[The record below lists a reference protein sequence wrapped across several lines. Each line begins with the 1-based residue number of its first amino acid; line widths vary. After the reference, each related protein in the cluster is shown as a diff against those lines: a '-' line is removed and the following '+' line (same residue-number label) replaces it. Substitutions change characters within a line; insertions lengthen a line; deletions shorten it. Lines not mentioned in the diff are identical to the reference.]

1 MTVRKAGND
10 GEGSE
15 AKTVERGK
23 RILKVLVTGAGSFVG
38 HHLVNWLKAR
48 GCWVRGVDLR
58 RPQFSPT
65 ASDEFWIGDIRD
77 SDSFL
82 KAVADMD
89 EVYQLVA
96 DMGRTGYITT
106 NSASLTRNNVLI
118 NSRML
123 EAARIAGV
131 DEYLH
136 TSSAC
141 VYPSFLQNSEAA
153 CPLKESQAIP
163 ADPEQG
169 CGWEKLFSEQMT
181 AYYHE
186 EFGLDMRIVRFHN
199 IYGPLGTYEG
209 GKEKAPAAICRKV
222 ALAKDG
228 GSITTWGDGK
238 QSRSFCNIADYIEGC
253 TGLWNRTIRSRSIW
267 VRTNWLP
274 STVSWISYV
283 KSLKNPYRRFTIQ
296 PDRKACA
303 AETATIPL

>member
-1 MTVRKAGND
+1 MKG
-10 GEGSE
+10 
-15 AKTVERGK
+15 
-23 RILKVLVTGAGSFVG
+23 LVTGAGSFVG

-96 DMGRTGYITT
+96 DMGGTGYITT
-106 NSASLTRNNVLI
+106 NYASLTRNNVLI

-141 VYPSFLQNSEAA
+141 VYPSFLQNSEDA

-169 CGWEKLFSEQMT
+169 CGWEKLFSEKMT

-228 GSITTWGDGK
+228 CSITTWGDGK
-238 QSRSFCNIADYIEGC
+238 QSRSFCNIADYIEGLHRIMESDY
-253 TGLWNRTIRSRSIW
+253 TEPINLGADELVTVDGLVDI
-267 VRTNWLP
+267 VCE
-274 STVSWISYV
+274 VAE
-283 KSLKNPYRRFTIQ
+283 KSLQKIHDTTRPQGVRGRNSDNSLMREIL
-296 PDRKACA
+296 
-303 AETATIPL
+303 E